1 MAVPNAPTYSLASIQ
16 EKVRANAFF
25 INASAL
31 DGAFALGWDRTDIV
45 DCVLQLDDGDFY
57 KSVVAYCHTNLMQDV
72 YRTRY
77 LGVAIYLKLQLTSQ
91 AIVVSF
97 KEDWSQ

>member
-1 MAVPNAPTYSLASIQ
+1 MANAPTYSLAEIQ

-31 DGAFALGWDRTDIV
+31 DGAFALEWDRTDITE
-45 DCVLQLDDGDFY
+45 CVLQLDEGDFY
-57 KSVVAYCHTNLMQDV
+57 KSVAAHRHPGLMQDV
-72 YRTRY
+72 YRTRH
-77 LGVAIYLKLQLTSQ
+77 LGVGCYIKLQLTSQ

-97 KEDWSQ
+97 KKDWSR